1 MSCVN
6 QHVVMALVP
15 KRQCNYQARNACV
28 FQELNHK
35 NQSIGA
41 DQQTCVHCLSRC
53 TLVTFLPLVRL
64 CMMFKLALRAICTN
78 RLSTLYYK
86 YYIIL
91 WTLYIVYLQQQ
102 QPGQMSRLKQPTY
115 QNNSRNRYIIM
126 RVCSLRFE
134 LRIQHPSAQ
143 TRLCARWH
151 IYILN
156 NVKRKFKIQELRL

>member
-1 MSCVN
+1 LSFWQQLPSITMSCVN

-41 DQQTCVHCLSRC
+41 DQQTFSGHCLSRC

-78 RLSTLYYK
+78 RLSTLYY
-86 YYIIL
+86 IIL
-91 WTLYIVYLQQQ
+91 YYSLKIIY
-102 QPGQMSRLKQPTY
+102 RLFTTTT
-115 QNNSRNRYIIM
+115 
-126 RVCSLRFE
+126 
-134 LRIQHPSAQ
+134 
-143 TRLCARWH
+143 TRPNVSVKTTH
-151 IYILN
+151 IP
-156 NVKRKFKIQELRL
+156 K